1 MNTDKTSE
9 VLATAFA
16 AYRINKGYFSD
27 TRRFSEE
34 QPTLFSNKDMMLY
47 NMSKDGQYIPHDF
60 VKFKVTD
67 EDRAI
72 VKEAVA
78 FVNKENTLKALA
90 NKLSDY
96 MKNLIA
102 LMNSKELR
110 ADEFGIVA
118 VLPKIY
124 FEGKDKKDIKAKL
137 KNEFTESRHIGT
149 IGETIVGDFKVH
161 EVKWVEKFS
170 CHVLN
175 GSMENSL
182 VSFFKNF
189 EAGKEPPKA
198 GSTVKLKGKIK
209 RHGENFIT
217 KFPETVLNYVRIF

>member
-78 FVNKENTLKALA
+78 FVNKEKHTK
-90 NKLSDY
+90 
-96 MKNLIA
+96 
-102 LMNSKELR
+102 
-110 ADEFGIVA
+110 GI
-118 VLPKIY
+118 
-124 FEGKDKKDIKAKL
+124 GKQTFRL
-137 KNEFTESRHIGT
+137 H
-149 IGETIVGDFKVH
+149 
-161 EVKWVEKFS
+161 EKF
-170 CHVLN
+170 N
-175 GSMENSL
+175 RTYE
-182 VSFFKNF
+182 
-189 EAGKEPPKA
+189 
-198 GSTVKLKGKIK
+198 
-209 RHGENFIT
+209 
-217 KFPETVLNYVRIF
+217 